1 MSQANT
7 PPVAYRTSFR
17 TVGLCIYD
25 STLLAQ
31 RYLVLGDWDQVR
43 ADALSQNLLQ
53 TRTQSTA
60 QRRLRELVFRLSQ
73 LKQAEL
79 EFLTQAPQPDQALI
93 LWLALC
99 RGYPFIAEFATEV
112 LRERYLSLKV
122 ELPVEEYDAFFNR
135 KAQWHPEL
143 DSVSAYSHYKLGQV
157 LFRLMREAGLLSTQ
171 HTIQGVQFSPQF
183 AQLLRQGQPEEAL
196 YFPTLT
202 TLTKT

>member
-1 MSQANT
+1 MSRANT
-7 PPVAYRTSFR
+7 PPIAYRTSFR
-17 TVGLCIYD
+17 TVGLCVYD
-25 STLLAQ
+25 STLLSQ
-31 RYLVLGDWDQVR
+31 RYLVLRNWDKVR

-60 QRRLRELVFRLSQ
+60 QRRLRELIFRLSQ

-122 ELPVEEYDAFFNR
+122 ELPIEEYDAFFNR

-157 LFRLMREAGLLSTQ
+157 LFRLMREAGLLSAQ

-183 AQLLRQGQPEEAL
+183 ARLLQQGQRKEIL
-196 YFPTLT
+196 YFPTLESFN
-202 TLTKT
+202 KT